1 MELITITTKSGF
13 TAEIDQTAV
22 DDIELLE
29 DLSRIDQGD
38 LLAVSSALKRLLG
51 EKQKKALYDF
61 CRDPETGRSSIT
73 KVSAIMMELFTSEEL
88 KK

>member
-1 MELITITTKSGF
+1 MEYITVTTPSGF

-29 DLSRIDQGD
+29 DLSRLDQGD

-51 EKQKKALYDF
+51 DKQKKALYDF
-61 CRDPETGRSSIT
+61 CRDPETDRASLT
-73 KVSAIMMELFTSEEL
+73 KVSKVMMELFTSEEL

>member
-1 MELITITTKSGF
+1 MDFITVTTPSGF

-29 DLSRIDQGD
+29 DLSRLDQGD

-61 CRDPETGRSSIT
+61 CRDPETGRASLT
-73 KVSAIMMELFTSEEL
+73 KVSQVMMELFTSEEL

>member
-1 MELITITTKSGF
+1 MEYITVTTPSGF
-13 TAEIDQTAV
+13 TAEISQGAV

-29 DLSRIDQGD
+29 DLSRLDQGD

-51 EKQKKALYDF
+51 EEQKKALYDF
-61 CRDPETGRSSIT
+61 CRDPETGRASLT
-73 KVSAIMMELFTSEEL
+73 KVSKVMMELFTSEEL

>member
-1 MELITITTKSGF
+1 MEYITVTTPSGF

-22 DDIELLE
+22 DDIELVE
-29 DLSRIDQGD
+29 DLSRLDQGD
-38 LLAVSSALKRLLG
+38 LLAVSSALKRLMG

>member
-1 MELITITTKSGF
+1 METITVTTKSGF
-13 TAEIDQTAV
+13 TAEISQGAV

-29 DLSRIDQGD
+29 DLSRLDQGD

-51 EKQKKALYDF
+51 EEQKKALYDF
-61 CRDPETGRSSIT
+61 CRDPETGRASLT
-73 KVSAIMMELFTSEEL
+73 KVSKVMMELFTSEEL

>member
-1 MELITITTKSGF
+1 MELITVTTPSGF
-13 TAEIDQTAV
+13 TAEISQGAV

-29 DLSRIDQGD
+29 DLSRIDNGD
-38 LLAVSSALKRLLG
+38 LLAVSSALRRLLG

-61 CRDPETGRSSIT
+61 CRDPQTGRSSIT
-73 KVSAIMMELFTSEEL
+73 KVSTIMMELFTAPEL

>member
-1 MELITITTKSGF
+1 MDFITVTTPSGF

-38 LLAVSSALKRLLG
+38 LLAVSSGLRRLLG

-61 CRDPETGRSSIT
+61 CRDPKTGRASLT
-73 KVSAIMMELFTSEEL
+73 KVSQVMMELFTSEEL

>member
-1 MELITITTKSGF
+1 MDFITVTTPSGF

-22 DDIELLE
+22 DDIELVE
-29 DLSRIDQGD
+29 DLSRLDQGD

-61 CRDPETGRSSIT
+61 CRDPETGRASLT
-73 KVSAIMMELFTSEEL
+73 KVSQVMMELFTSEEL

>member
-1 MELITITTKSGF
+1 MEYITVTTPSGF

-22 DDIELLE
+22 DDIELVE
-29 DLSRIDQGD
+29 DLSRLDQGD

-61 CRDPETGRSSIT
+61 CRDPETGRASLT
-73 KVSAIMMELFTSEEL
+73 KVSQVMMELFTSEEL